1 MELAVAANALGDLL
15 TQVSSANSPTE
26 SWTKIETTAQSLAN
40 GLRTRDETNH
50 TALGRTPLPQTLTSL
65 LKSSVND
72 SSIPSTGHE
81 AAVFELLRIG
91 ANLAMD
97 HGKSLHLIYEN
108 RGHLLEA
115 GFPQEVVSLLE
126 GYVSTIP
133 DDFSFL
139 REPLPLTTAHL
150 KIIKTAIG
158 ALLNAVIGSDAVRSR
173 LTSLDAAKTMLQLAV
188 AIYPAASWITV
199 EKIPGTADGDLQES
213 WDLRSGLSNWA
224 WRTIEELKDD
234 ARPGFNPDILPFLT
248 PTLLAFIPPFSK
260 PVSSFSHVSPDRSA
274 LLKTDYDLLE
284 ETCTLLESLALDV
297 EDVRLSLARGVLFP
311 AEHNGVPCLSHI
323 LDFIE
328 KGDYPPLWSE
338 SSLDSGYQ
346 KKFDICKAALI
357 KAIVEVAG
365 DDKNEDVLWDETE
378 ADQPGGAFV
387 CRMVQWVRSYA
398 HEDIKGR
405 DDLVICATLSLGNLA
420 RRETN
425 STALLTPPHSIASLL
440 SSDAFLSATTDIK
453 VKHGVVGLLKHLAQ
467 SSGNSLS
474 NRAALSD
481 SGVLQRLVK
490 SGIWVQRGDPMVE
503 VVQMG
508 AIGVVKH
515 LCNNSA
521 LKDAD
526 IPSGVSQIVSLA
538 QQSDTVAIKSE
549 GSRVLVNVIKSL
561 WASDAQLNDAQKK
574 LRLDAIAAVLQPSSA
589 QVLASLVGR
598 SMKYPLL
605 VNEGVVA
612 LTLLSTHKDGAPL
625 VLSAIL
631 APLPV
636 EASPAPG
643 SMPTSAPVSEVSSPI
658 FMSPTSASSRI
669 PIPRR
674 ALDRLAAV
682 LRNQPSS
689 DTSSSTHRP
698 KPLTFPVEVRAN
710 VCALLGQIGKI
721 ASGDQA
727 DRLDAAVKSTLED
740 LSKGASQGKDNLL
753 GNCAKRVIEGWATLP
768 GNGFAREP
776 YIVVL
781 HVEFDEIVLR
791 GTDVKHRAGMST
803 GATANPTSVREE
815 FLARAA
821 RTTTDVGHALY
832 SHRKILVAA
841 LNGPVMGISAA
852 FLGYFD
858 VCVFYFLARSW
869 LTFPCFQF
877 IYAMPNVWLSVPFT
891 FLGIV
896 AEGGASVSFVNRM
909 GLAKANEALIW
920 GKKIE
925 ADDLL
930 KCGFL
935 NKILVAQP
943 VEEFHA
949 AVRAVLLSE
958 LQGLDPTAL
967 LVVKRLLKAGLA
979 DKNDPDA
986 VNLRESYAQAERF
999 ASGIPGERF
1008 RKIAAKE
1015 IKHKL

>member
-1 MELAVAANALGDLL
+1 MSELSAQCVVAANALGDLL

-515 LCNNSA
+515 LCNNSVENSSRLA

-821 RTTTDVGHALY
+821 RTTTDVGHACL
-832 SHRKILVAA
+832 SHSSVSPMKL
-841 LNGPVMGISAA
+841 L
-852 FLGYFD
+852 
-858 VCVFYFLARSW
+858 LAMAS
-869 LTFPCFQF
+869 LTPE
-877 IYAMPNVWLSVPFT
+877 N
-891 FLGIV
+891 LGIV